1 MSTTTLVN
9 EKRLGLTFG
18 ISVFGETLGAT
29 MRLAAAADAAGLDA
43 VWTSEFYTRSGGI
56 SLAAMATAT
65 TRCRL
70 GSSIMY
76 GIGRSPLVL
85 ATDAR
90 DLDELSGGRIVLG
103 LGNGTRTMIRNWHGQ
118 DPDAPAVRMEELVPL
133 VRRIWRLHEGPV
145 SHDGRFYHV
154 DIRPV
159 GPVPPPTR
167 ERIPI
172 VIAGVRPR
180 MVRAAGEVADGLAGH
195 PLMTVKYAQEVV
207 RPALEEGAA
216 RGERDLSE
224 FEVASMVITAMHPDV
239 EQARR
244 EAAAQIAFYASVKTY
259 DVILDVCGFH
269 AEGERIREAFGRR
282 DMAAMV
288 AAVSDDMIDA
298 MSVTGSTP
306 EEIRD
311 GLRRYEGVIDHAMM
325 YTPSI
330 ASTPERVE
338 ENTSSLVAAA
348 DVIIGR

>member
-1 MSTTTLVN
+1 MNGTTDGTPDPGRMTV
-9 EKRLGLTFG
+9 GV
-18 ISVFGETLGAT
+18 SVFGETLAAT
-29 MRLAAAADAAGLDA
+29 MRLAAAADQMGLDA

-65 TRCRL
+65 ERCRL

-103 LGNGTRTMIRNWHGQ
+103 LGNGTRTMIRDWHGQ

-133 VRRIWRLHEGPV
+133 VRRLWRLHEGPV
-145 SHDGRFYHV
+145 SHSGRFYHV
-154 DIRPV
+154 NIKPV
-159 GPVPPPTR
+159 GPVAPPLR

-195 PLMTVKYAQEVV
+195 PLMTVKYAEEIV
-207 RPALEEGAA
+207 RPALEDGAA
-216 RGERDLSE
+216 RGARDLSQ
-224 FEVASMVITAMHPDV
+224 FEVASMVITALHPDV

-259 DVILDVCGFH
+259 DVILDVCGFT

-282 DMAAMV
+282 DMPAMV
-288 AAVSDDMIDA
+288 AAVSDEMIDA
-298 MSVTGSTP
+298 MSVTGSSP

-311 GLRRYEGVIDHAMM
+311 GLRRYAGVIDHVMM

-330 ASTPERVE
+330 ASSPERVE
-338 ENTSSLVAAA
+338 ENTASLVAAA
-348 DVIIGR
+348 PVIMAA